1 MTDHSVTTETKPQE
15 DTDSVTTE
23 TKPQEDTDTDS
34 VLRGLLKQKDKAL
47 LGALD
52 KRDRLREDADAE
64 TATIVAL
71 RREVARL
78 RIALGLPARETQP
91 KAEPGEAG
99 GAGGAG

>member
-1 MTDHSVTTETKPQE
+1 MPETQ
-15 DTDSVTTE
+15 DTDA
-23 TKPQEDTDTDS
+23 
-34 VLRGLLKQKDKAL
+34 VLRGLLKA
-47 LGALD
+47 
-52 KRDRLREDADAE
+52 REDELHEAYGMRYDANQE
-64 TATIVAL
+64 VGAQTKKITIL